1 MTTEDVEKSLNDTRL
16 YKYLKLPNG
25 LRVLLIRDP
34 EMTMTQ
40 DAPGGGKPSSNESDA
55 SEDSS
60 DEVAPFR
67 RIGKVPCL
75 QIT

>member
-1 MTTEDVEKSLNDTRL
+1 MTTEKIDKSLNDMRS

-34 EMTMTQ
+34 EMAMTQ
-40 DAPGGGKPSSNESDA
+40 DAPGEGELSSHESDS

-60 DEVAPFR
+60 DEV
-67 RIGKVPCL
+67 VLC
-75 QIT
+75 